1 MDSPTEDNDET
12 YEEYMD
18 DIVNKKVEH
27 LKKSVTY
34 DDFFNFEKTKE
45 IIIMDHR
52 QQYDWSA
59 GSEISD
65 FYEYEHN
72 FTSKKYSTL
81 FRFDEKCLQ
90 GGGLA
95 SIVYKHIKK
104 DYTLDIFYDTPY
116 LADSL
121 VTHMKNKVKKVEKAF
136 APIKKRVF
144 DWKTKTYT

>member
-65 FYEYEHN
+65 FN
-72 FTSKKYSTL
+72 FI
-81 FRFDEKCLQ
+81 
-90 GGGLA
+90 A
-95 SIVYKHIKK
+95 S
-104 DYTLDIFYDTPY
+104 
-116 LADSL
+116 
-121 VTHMKNKVKKVEKAF
+121 
-136 APIKKRVF
+136 
-144 DWKTKTYT
+144 